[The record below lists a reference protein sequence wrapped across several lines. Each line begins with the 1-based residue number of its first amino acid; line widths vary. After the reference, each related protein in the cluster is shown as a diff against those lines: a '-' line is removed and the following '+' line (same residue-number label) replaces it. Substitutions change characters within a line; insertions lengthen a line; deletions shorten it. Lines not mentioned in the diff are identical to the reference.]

1 MTVVEFFDKNSIEN
15 IVGALSQISKKIV
28 FVGDSRKRIEK
39 SIEDYLAV
47 TRGRGLDV
55 QFEYQIVNRNDLMNI
70 VKALSSIAESEE
82 KCAFDLS
89 GGDDLYLVAVGMVYK
104 MYPEKVMLHRFNV
117 NNGTICDCDADGKV
131 LASKSTEISVEEN
144 IRIYGGRVIFKNEK
158 NQATIKWD
166 FGEDFIG
173 DIFRIWEL
181 CRKNPTEWNKQTTL
195 LEGLCTHFREN
206 GQTKVRFKTDDKNG
220 FKKGLLLDFN
230 RDYLIKD
237 LAFSDNEASF
247 EFKNEQVM
255 RVLTKAGSALELI
268 VTLAM
273 KSLEDKEGKS
283 LYNSIL
289 TGVLIDWDGVVPK
302 DGPNVENE
310 IDVLA
315 MRGLVPV
322 FVSCKNGQV
331 MIDELYKLAQ
341 VAETFGG
348 DYAKKIL
355 VVSQLEK
362 MGERAKYV
370 LARAEEMGIRVIENA
385 EALSFEALAK
395 ELKI

>member
-39 SIEDYLAV
+39 SIKDYLAV

-70 VKALSSIAESEE
+70 VKALSHIAESEE

-144 IRIYGGRVIFKNEK
+144 IRIYGGKVLFEDDKN
-158 NQATIKWD
+158 ASTIKWD

-195 LEGLCTHFREN
+195 LEGLCTPFREN
-206 GQTKVRFKTDDKNG
+206 GQTKVHFKTDDKNG

-237 LAFSDNEASF
+237 LVFSDNEASF

-268 VTLAM
+268 VT
-273 KSLEDKEGKS
+273 LEDKEGKS

>member
-55 QFEYQIVNRNDLMNI
+55 QFEYQIINRNDLMNI

-158 NQATIKWD
+158 NQATINWD

-195 LEGLCTHFREN
+195 LEGLCTPFREN
-206 GQTKVRFKTDDKNG
+206 GQTKVRFKTDNKNG
-220 FKKGLLLDFN
+220 LKKGLLLDFN

-237 LAFSDNEASF
+237 LAFSDNEVSF

-385 EALSFEALAK
+385 EALSFESLAK